1 MKAKFEAT
9 SKMNKLME
17 VHSAWLPPWFAVQ
30 LSRGQAFIQM
40 HWNEHGKPAL
50 DMVIQKALMKKD
62 LAEK

>member
-1 MKAKFEAT
+1 
-9 SKMNKLME
+9 MNKLME

-30 LSRGQAFIQM
+30 LSRGQVFIQM